1 MSACAMPG
9 GGPEPSLAPRP
20 AESIDPRVPIP
31 DAPAPGEVD
40 PQLANRL
47 EALVADARGGVSAFE
62 SREAEAS
69 RLAAG
74 AGPAAS
80 ESWVAAQRSLSRL
93 VEQWGVT
100 TRAAAEIDA
109 LAAARLQSQKWI
121 GPANRQA
128 ITSAAERVEAI
139 NTPQAAA
146 IARIR
151 EQLDR

>member
-1 MSACAMPG
+1 
-9 GGPEPSLAPRP
+9 
-20 AESIDPRVPIP
+20 
-31 DAPAPGEVD
+31 VD

-47 EALVADARGGVSAFE
+47 EALVADARGGVSVFE